1 MTKASCTSTPMVAS
15 SQLKKDE
22 GQLLPDAREFQS
34 LVGGLLYVCHT
45 RPDIAFS
52 VNKVA
57 QYMHAPREQH
67 MLAAKR
73 ILRYLG
79 GTLDYGL
86 GFVPGK
92 LYISAFSDV
101 DWGGCVDDRRSM
113 SGYYVFVGG
122 SLVTWS
128 AKK

>member
-1 MTKASCTSTPMVAS
+1 MA
-15 SQLKKDE
+15 
-22 GQLLPDAREFQS
+22 DAREFRS

-57 QYMHAPREQH
+57 QFMHAPREQH
-67 MLAAKR
+67 MFAAKH

-92 LYISAFSDV
+92 LHISAFSDA
-101 DWGGCVDDRRSM
+101 DWGGCVDDRRSKF
-113 SGYYVFVGG
+113 GYCVFVGG

-128 AKK
+128 AKKQKVVS